1 MSTGKTS
8 IVLISNDPQKTSE
21 ISAMLAAD
29 PSLDFKECAAT
40 LSEMN
45 GQASALAGSNDLVIF
60 RTENVTEN
68 DIQALENLKLCSNGR
83 AYILALSDGKTT
95 LSDVQRLTRAGVN
108 EVLSDD
114 ITTIE
119 LQSQIGRFSRALSAT
134 DAKQPGSGG
143 NEGKVICIAQARG
156 GVGATTLAVNLA
168 DQLLER
174 TGVLKKTSQN
184 KVALI
189 DLDLQFGA
197 ISSFLDLEASDALYQ
212 LAVNGDAPDSTFLN
226 QSMKH
231 LNTGLS
237 VLTAPARIA
246 PLEALQ
252 KSQVAALLSILK
264 SEFDYV
270 VVDLPH
276 ALVEWV
282 APVLEASDRMLM
294 VTDSSV
300 PSIRQAR
307 RLIDF
312 YTEDNLALQIEIVIN
327 HEAKPLV
334 MGKHHSEASKVLER
348 PFRHWVPYHPK
359 AAREAV
365 DRGEPLSK
373 AAGGSSLSKGIKRI
387 AKRMIC
393 DLSDARPQTKS
404 TH

>member
-1 MSTGKTS
+1 MSMGKTS
-8 IVLISNDPQKTSE
+8 IVLISNDPGKTSE

-40 LSEMN
+40 LSQMN

-60 RTENVTEN
+60 RTEDVTEN
-68 DIQALENLKLCSNGR
+68 DIQALENLKRCSNGR

-95 LSDVQRLTRAGVN
+95 LSDVQRLTRAGVD

-114 ITTIE
+114 ISTLE
-119 LQSQIGRFSRALSAT
+119 LQSQIGRFSRSASAT
-134 DAKQPGSGG
+134 GAQESDRSGI
-143 NEGKVICIAQARG
+143 EGKIICIAQARG
-156 GVGATTLAVNLA
+156 GIGATTLAVNLA

-174 TGVLKKTSQN
+174 TGILKKTSQN
-184 KVALI
+184 RVALV

-197 ISSFLDLEASDALYQ
+197 ISSFLDLDASDALFQ
-212 LAVNGDAPDSTFLN
+212 LAMNGTAPDSTFLK

-231 LNTGLS
+231 LDSGLS

-246 PLEALQ
+246 PLEALR
-252 KSQVAALLSILK
+252 KTQVAALLSILK

-312 YTEDNLALQIEIVIN
+312 YTE
-327 HEAKPLV
+327 
-334 MGKHHSEASKVLER
+334 
-348 PFRHWVPYHPK
+348 
-359 AAREAV
+359 AARESV

-373 AAGGSSLSKGIKRI
+373 AAGNSSLSKGIKRI

-393 DLSDARPQTKS
+393 DLSNVQSQTKS
-404 TH
+404 IH